1 MSVQVC
7 ESECVHEDVCVSA
20 CACLSMWVCERVGVE
35 GAGQALEE
43 AHSARCPLSSQEWK
57 GQLELRVLLCLLF

>member
-20 CACLSMWVCERVGVE
+20 CACLSMWVCERVGVVW
-35 GAGQALEE
+35 G
-43 AHSARCPLSSQEWK
+43 W
-57 GQLELRVLLCLLF
+57 RVLARP